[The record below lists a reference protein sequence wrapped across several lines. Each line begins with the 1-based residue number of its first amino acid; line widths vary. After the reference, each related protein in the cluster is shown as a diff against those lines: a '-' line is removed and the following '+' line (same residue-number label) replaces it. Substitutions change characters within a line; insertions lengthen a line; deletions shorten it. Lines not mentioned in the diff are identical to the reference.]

1 MRKDFFI
8 FFRTMVTLCAVVAT
22 NGKQPI
28 IQTMKTT
35 NRIFA
40 FSLALAGLT
49 LFSCSEDSDP
59 DIIGEGD
66 VRIGMGVKL
75 KNSGSAGARMM
86 NTGIEV
92 ESGFLQ
98 IKKIELETEG
108 VDENGDE
115 FESELELKFKEIKK
129 IDFNEFDAGVDFFI
143 NIPAGNYEE
152 IEFEIDLIDN
162 RNQPSIQL
170 DGTYNYEDGSSVPMR
185 FQVFGND
192 DDDFDFEVELEGD
205 DDDDL
210 FFLDGVNNP
219 FALFQIDAKGW
230 FVNVSTSELENAEL
244 TDGILLINKDKNK
257 AIYGKVESRIKD
269 STDIELKMN

>member
-1 MRKDFFI
+1 
-8 FFRTMVTLCAVVAT
+8 
-22 NGKQPI
+22 
-28 IQTMKTT
+28 MKTS
-35 NRIFA
+35 NQIFA
-40 FSLALAGLT
+40 TAIVLSGM
-49 LFSCSEDSDP
+49 LFSSCSDDANP
-59 DIIGEGD
+59 DVIGEGE

-75 KNSGSAGARMM
+75 KNDGNSGARIM
-86 NTGIEV
+86 NAGIDIQ
-92 ESGFLQ
+92 SGFLQ
-98 IKKIELETEG
+98 IKEIELETEG
-108 VDENGDE
+108 VDENGNE
-115 FESELELKFKEIKK
+115 FERELELKFKEIKK

-170 DGTYNYEDGSSVPMR
+170 DGTYNYQDGRSVPMR

-219 FALFQIDAKGW
+219 LALFEIDAKGW

-257 AIYGKVESRIKD
+257 AIYGKVESRIKA

>member
-1 MRKDFFI
+1 
-8 FFRTMVTLCAVVAT
+8 
-22 NGKQPI
+22 
-28 IQTMKTT
+28 MKTSHR
-35 NRIFA
+35 NYA
-40 FSLALAGLT
+40 LALVLSGLT
-49 LFSCSEDSDP
+49 FFSCSDDNDP
-59 DIIGEGD
+59 DVIGEGA

-75 KNSGSAGARMM
+75 KNDGNSGARIM
-86 NTGIEV
+86 NAGIDV

-98 IKKIELETEG
+98 IKEIELETEG
-108 VDENGDE
+108 VDENGND
-115 FESELELKFKEIKK
+115 FEREIELKFKDIKK
-129 IDFNEFDAGVDFFI
+129 IDFNEFDSGVDFFI

-162 RNQPSIQL
+162 RNEPSIQL

-192 DDDFDFEVELEGD
+192 DDDFDFEVELEAE

-219 FALFQIDAKGW
+219 LALFQIDAKGW
-230 FVNVSTSELENAEL
+230 FRNVSTSELENAEL

-257 AIYGKVESRIKD
+257 AIYRKVESRIKD